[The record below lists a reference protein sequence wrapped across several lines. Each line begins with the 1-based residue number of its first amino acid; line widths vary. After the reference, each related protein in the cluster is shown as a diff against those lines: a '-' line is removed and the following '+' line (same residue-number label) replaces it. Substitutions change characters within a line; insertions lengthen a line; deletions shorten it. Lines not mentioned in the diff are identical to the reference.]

1 MERTGFRK
9 NPGHGIAFPF
19 RGVHGDNAANG
30 AGTEDGALGA
40 LHHFHIVH
48 RKEIGDPQ
56 QLVAG
61 HVDITDAHAVN
72 HGQGVGFLVHPADD
86 GVAHGTALPGAAAV
100 QREDAGSLGKGSCQ
114 GFNARFLEFFRIDD
128 GNGYPGPVVR
138 HARKVGRHGQ
148 FRHDLHGFRTG
159 GGLGVFF
166 FSGLGKRGLACE
178 CGKANGNSAHLKGF
192 LRIKHGCGAL
202 RSVTRRTVG
211 QPHRLVFWLAR
222 QARLQWRYRSGFTP
236 VFPNLFPA
244 RLRASLRSVTLP
256 IRVHETDEIP
266 KRPV

>member
-1 MERTGFRK
+1 MTVLLTEPRCQVPPPSSVKTPGVWER
-9 NPGHGIAFPF
+9 
-19 RGVHGDNAANG
+19 
-30 AGTEDGALGA
+30 
-40 LHHFHIVH
+40 
-48 RKEIGDPQ
+48 
-56 QLVAG
+56 
-61 HVDITDAHAVN
+61 
-72 HGQGVGFLVHPADD
+72 
-86 GVAHGTALPGAAAV
+86 
-100 QREDAGSLGKGSCQ
+100 GSCQ

-166 FSGLGKRGLACE
+166 FSRLGKRGLACE

-256 IRVHETDEIP
+256 TGASIQRFSCDDVSS
-266 KRPV
+266 